1 MTPRQVRL
9 SRGASLIEALVALAV
24 MGFGILG
31 IAGIQSTLRSNG
43 DLSKQQ
49 AEATRLAQQVLED
62 SRGFTQLPAVVD
74 PEIRTYEGLVS
85 GDLVS
90 VQGANATYERSL
102 TVTDLAPGRAKL
114 LTVTVRWTDRSNE
127 TQEVR
132 LTSNIAGVPPGL
144 GASLSAATVGKP
156 LRMPLGRHAG
166 IPPEAVDQGNG
177 TSSFSPPSAG
187 TTRWVFSNDT
197 GVISK
202 ICADGTDASCI
213 NAQSLLLTGFIRF
226 ALDAVIPLGVQAE
239 QPTSAPLSGVGVT
252 LNQTQPT
259 TASLTCLTRTN
270 LQDLEYFCA
279 VPVTDAEPRW
289 SGRSVLT
296 GLTLAPA
303 VASTSG
309 TAYRV
314 CRYTKHRAHL
324 NIPGVE
330 PAKRIPNAD
339 HPLDYLGVDG
349 TLVGQNFLVIRAGDG
364 ATAFD
369 CPTDNSGTPL
379 VNGTTWHHQP
389 AT

>member
-1 MTPRQVRL
+1 MPL

-62 SRGFTQLPAVVD
+62 SRSFTQLPAVVD

-85 GDLVS
+85 GDLGS
-90 VQGANATYERSL
+90 VQGTNATYERSL

-114 LTVTVRWTDRSNE
+114 LTVTVRWSDRSNE

-144 GASLSAATVGKP
+144 GASLSTPTVGKP
-156 LRMPLGRHAG
+156 LRLPLGRHAT

-177 TSSFSPPSAG
+177 TSSFSPPGAG

-202 ICADGTDASCI
+202 ICADGTEASCI

-226 ALDAVIPLGVQAE
+226 ALDAVTPLETQAE
-239 QPTSAPLSGVGVT
+239 RPASAPLPGVGVT
-252 LNQTQPT
+252 LNQTHPT
-259 TASLTCLTRTN
+259 TASLICLTRAN

-279 VPVTDAEPRW
+279 VPVTEAEPLW

-303 VASTSG
+303 VASASG

-314 CRYTKHRAHL
+314 CRYTKHRAHVD
-324 NIPGVE
+324 IPGVE
-330 PAKRIPNAD
+330 PTKRIPNAD
-339 HPLDYLGVDG
+339 HPLDYLDVDS
-349 TLVGQNFLVIRAGDG
+349 TLVGQNFLVIRAGNG
-364 ATAFD
+364 TTPFD
-369 CPTDNSGTPL
+369 CPVDDVSTTL